1 MAESFRPRVVLTAT
15 MSVDGRITL
24 GPHDRLLEPQVN
36 ARWDTMKPPGYAEGL
51 GRVHAGLGAR
61 VTLQGSGSFVDRDA
75 AAPDWPP
82 PRLPDAVLRTDH
94 LPRGAGHWFVV
105 ADGRGRVDWVYTGD
119 ETTRLHVLV
128 CQATPLGY
136 LQRLRD
142 LGVGYFVVGEQQ
154 VELAEALS
162 RIAERFR
169 AEVIAL
175 DGGGVFNAAML
186 RAGLVDELDVLVLPG
201 IVGGSGT
208 PTLADG
214 PVLVP
219 EDAPIALEL
228 LSSETL
234 EGVVRLRYRVR

>member
-1 MAESFRPRVVLTAT
+1 M
-15 MSVDGRITL
+15 
-24 GPHDRLLEPQVN
+24 
-36 ARWDTMKPPGYAEGL
+36 
-51 GRVHAGLGAR
+51 
-61 VTLQGSGSFVDRDA
+61 
-75 AAPDWPP
+75 
-82 PRLPDAVLRTDH
+82 
-94 LPRGAGHWFVV
+94 
-105 ADGRGRVDWVYTGD
+105 
-119 ETTRLHVLV
+119 
-128 CQATPLGY
+128 
-136 LQRLRD
+136 
-142 LGVGYFVVGEQQ
+142 
-154 VELAEALS
+154 
-162 RIAERFR
+162 
-169 AEVIAL
+169 IAL